1 MKRKRIYL
9 YDWKGLGLIVAVAA
23 AFLICVGA
31 ADAFTIKTN
40 NENLKLQWD
49 NTFKYNLGIR
59 AKSADADLLGTYNF
73 DDGDRNFRSGGITT
87 NRVDIL
93 SEFNFIYK
101 EDYGFRIS
109 AAGWYDQ
116 RYRDPMDNTS
126 VLTSNT
132 LEGGTAGSA
141 QTLGLSDRVKNYYKG
156 PYGEILDAFVFG
168 KFDLGSIPVNMKL
181 GRFTMYWGE
190 SFLGFINAISYS
202 QFPVDFAKALGV
214 PGSEVKE
221 LFMPRGAFAFQAQL
235 TTTLGFQF
243 QQFLE
248 FNPARIPESGSYL
261 GGVDLYQKGAD
272 LYVLA
277 PGFGFKHDSDIEPDG
292 FHDYGFALN
301 WNPDFLTPVTG
312 KLGFFFRN
320 FTDQLP
326 QVYVDGL
333 NGQFFFVYPD
343 NIKLYGASASF
354 ALAGFAVGLEYNYRT
369 NMPLNSTGAV
379 VLGTRP
385 GKGDTE
391 QARGDVHLAT
401 LNFFKIFGPTAISD
415 SATGILEFTYC
426 HLQRVSQGEAT
437 FKGPGNPTEYTAID
451 RVTRDALGVAIS
463 YTPTWFAVWPEWDL
477 SLPLSYSIGLFGSSA
492 VNSGDAEG
500 NGSGKVGVSLDYKQ
514 KYTFSLA
521 YNFYYGDHDFNPA
534 TGTMAIRGGLPAT
547 LYDRDWVSFT
557 FKTNF

>member
-9 YDWKGLGLIVAVAA
+9 CGWKSFGLIAAVAA
-23 AFLICVGA
+23 AFLLGVGGA
-31 ADAFTIKTN
+31 NAFEIKTT
-40 NENLKLQWD
+40 NENIKMQWD

-73 DDGDRNFRSGGITT
+73 DDGDRNFRSGGIVT

-101 EDYGFRIS
+101 EEYGFRIS

-141 QTLGLSDRVKNYYKG
+141 QTLGLSERAKNYHKG

-168 KFDLGSIPVNMKL
+168 KFDVGPVLVNAKL
-181 GRFTMYWGE
+181 GRHTLYWGE
-190 SFLGFINAISYS
+190 SLLGFINAISYS

-221 LFMPRGAFAFQAQL
+221 LFMPRGAFSLQAQL
-235 TTTLGFQF
+235 TETIGFQF

-261 GGVDLYQKGAD
+261 GGVDIYQKGAD
-272 LYVLA
+272 AYVLA
-277 PGFGFKHDSDIEPDG
+277 PGAFFKHDSDIEPDG

-301 WNPDFLTPVTG
+301 WKPDCLKDLQA

-320 FTDQLP
+320 MTDQLP

-333 NGQFFFVYPD
+333 NGQYFFVYPD
-343 NIKLYGASASF
+343 NIKLYGASAAF
-354 ALAGFAVGLEYNYRT
+354 ALAGFSIGLEYNYRT

-401 LNFFKIFGPTAISD
+401 LNFMTLHGPKAWAD
-415 SATGILEFTYC
+415 SGTGILEFTYC
-426 HLQRVSQGEAT
+426 HLQRVSQGEAY
-437 FKGPGNPTEYTAID
+437 FKGPGNPAGYEAID
-451 RVTRDALGVAIS
+451 RVTRDALGVGIS
-463 YTPTWFAVWPEWDL
+463 YTPTWFAVWPQWDL
-477 SLPLSYSIGLFGSSA
+477 SMPVSYSIGLLGSSA

-500 NGSGKVGVSLDYKQ
+500 NGSAKVGLSLDYKQ

-521 YNFYYGDHDFNPA
+521 YNWYFGDHDFNPA